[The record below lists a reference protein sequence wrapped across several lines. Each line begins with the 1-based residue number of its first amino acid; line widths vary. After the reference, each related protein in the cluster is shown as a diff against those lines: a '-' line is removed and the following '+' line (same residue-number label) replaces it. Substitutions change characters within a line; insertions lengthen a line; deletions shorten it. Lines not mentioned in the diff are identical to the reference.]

1 MHKEDTETKGN
12 WGYQLDN
19 KILKGNTISDQLVIP
34 EVQSGLRF
42 QKFEVRKTNMIDIKL
57 FTRLWK
63 SRDEFMS

>member
-57 FTRLWK
+57 FIRLWK